1 MPKYKIHCQI
11 SAVIEAESEEVARD
25 MLETEVSFGMA
36 DVEVLV
42 INSIEEAQ

>member
-1 MPKYKIHCQI
+1 MPKYKIYCQI
-11 SAVIEAESEEVARD
+11 SAVIEAESEEIARD

-36 DVEVLV
+36 DVEVLI